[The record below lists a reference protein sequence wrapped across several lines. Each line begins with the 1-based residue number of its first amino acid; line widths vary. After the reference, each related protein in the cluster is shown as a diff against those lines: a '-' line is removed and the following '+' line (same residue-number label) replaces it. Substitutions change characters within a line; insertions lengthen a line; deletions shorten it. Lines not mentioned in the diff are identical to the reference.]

1 MNHMER
7 WNPIID
13 VKMFIFIV
21 RSSTSDGMMMMV
33 ISKCSIGSK
42 DGCHVFPTSRD
53 SIVTTFA
60 NHIKAMMYV

>member
-1 MNHMER
+1 MD
-7 WNPIID
+7 PIIN
-13 VKMFIFIV
+13 VNMFIFIM

-42 DGCHVFPTSRD
+42 DGCHVSPPSRD

-60 NHIKAMMYV
+60 NHIKAMMYL